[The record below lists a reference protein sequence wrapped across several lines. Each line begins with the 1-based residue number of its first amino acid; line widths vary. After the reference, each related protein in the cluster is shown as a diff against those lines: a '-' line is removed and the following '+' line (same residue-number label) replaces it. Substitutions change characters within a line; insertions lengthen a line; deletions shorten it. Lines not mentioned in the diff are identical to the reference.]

1 MAGVW
6 WVIVAM
12 EGGFMGGCGAR
23 TAWWVIIAC
32 CKPSAMT
39 SGRARRTRGSGG
51 SKVNLKGSGA
61 VTSHPQG
68 YSLS

>member
-39 SGRARRTRGSGG
+39 EPGRRTRGSGG
-51 SKVNLKGSGA
+51 VEVNLKESRA
-61 VTSHPQG
+61 VTSHPQLF
-68 YSLS
+68 SLS